1 MILLVDLGTDLAPA
15 ISMAYEGRESDIM
28 ERKPRDPNIQKL
40 VTWRLVSF
48 AYLQIGMLQAIA
60 GFYAY
65 FVVLHGYGF
74 KPMHLVGLDR
84 YRVFNDYLTEDK
96 LRDAYYLWCFD
107 PDITDKC
114 QYLPN
119 FYHGTVEVSG
129 FTTEIAYYTNEEF
142 TSWQGNNNEYADQAK
157 DYLVEKAAELEYTT
171 PLTKAMLKDNTALN
185 WDTFESDYWQSDNT
199 TENYDENTSLFYLF
213 ASESF
218 HSLVASSNTILFPN
232 RRM

>member
-1 MILLVDLGTDLAPA
+1 MSIFT
-15 ISMAYEGRESDIM
+15 
-28 ERKPRDPNIQKL
+28 K
-40 VTWRLVSF
+40 
-48 AYLQIGMLQAIA
+48 
-60 GFYAY
+60 
-65 FVVLHGYGF
+65 
-74 KPMHLVGLDR
+74 
-84 YRVFNDYLTEDK
+84 
-96 LRDAYYLWCFD
+96 
-107 PDITDKC
+107 
-114 QYLPN
+114 

-232 RRM
+232 RRCEQTDYSSYYRELNGVDIPDVPPPFCNVDAYNEKPRTHMYPAKTSLFPMQTRTRVEALSRSNSAYFYIDYCCSMGGFNDL